1 MRTIDRKLV
10 RDLWAIKGQS
20 LAIILVQAAGISLL
34 VMSLGM
40 IASLSQ
46 TMEAYYDRYRFGDV
60 FASAT
65 RAPILTLLEIR
76 AIDGVAAAEGRVVGG
91 GLVDIPTIDA
101 PVSASFVSLG
111 EDPRSEL
118 NGVHIVQG
126 RRPNPVRTDEVL
138 VLNAFA
144 EAVGLELG
152 DTVSVVAYGKKR
164 QFRMVGTALSPEFIY
179 AIAPGAPT
187 VDDDRFTIIWAPK
200 EALEAA
206 FDMDGAFN
214 DLVVRL
220 DRGAGEAEVTARI
233 DRVLSPFGGR
243 DAFGRNDQISN
254 KFLTEELKQLR
265 VMTFLM
271 TPIFMGVTIFLLN
284 VVIGRLVQTEREQ
297 IGLLKAFGYTDG
309 EVGLH
314 YAKFALILAF
324 LGALVGWGG
333 GLYLGRVIT
342 RVYQSYYSFPFLI
355 FETDF
360 RTAAYAFGLSLLGA
374 GVGAFGA
381 VRSAIGLQPAVAMR
395 PPAPERFAKAGGI
408 FGAVSKRLDGLTRM
422 VLRQM
427 TRRPVR
433 AGTLILGIGAAMGL
447 SVMMEFNRAAIG
459 QILDVSFHVVDR
471 SDLTVRFR
479 EPLHERVTLELGRLG
494 GVRHVEAFRSVA
506 VSFRH
511 GTEEYLGGITG
522 VDGQPRLNRIV
533 DESLRDVVVPEE
545 GLLISSSLSRLL
557 GAEVGDVM
565 TVEVREG
572 RQPSLEIEIV
582 GIMDAMIGTPA
593 YMSRSA
599 INRLLLEPGR
609 VSGAYL
615 ASDSSALAALQRQMK
630 EIPQLSNVSARSDV
644 LTNFEELLEEG
655 PGTFRTIMTLFAG
668 LIAVGV
674 VYNGARITFGE
685 RRYDLASLRVL
696 GFTRAEASYVVTGE
710 IMILVILALP
720 VGALIG
726 TLIWSYISVAMSNEL
741 YQVPTVWNPAGF
753 GAAAIIVLL
762 SGAVSVLMIRRDIG
776 RLDMVSAL
784 KARD

>member
-1 MRTIDRKLV
+1 MATINRKLL

-46 TMEAYYDRYRFGDV
+46 TMEAYYDRYRFADV

-65 RAPILTLLEIR
+65 RAPILTLSEIR
-76 AIDGVAAAEGRVVGG
+76 RIDGVAAAEGRIVGG
-91 GLVDIPTIDA
+91 GLVDLPAVDA
-101 PVSASFVSLG
+101 PITARFVSLG
-111 EDPRSEL
+111 EDPRREL
-118 NGVHIVQG
+118 NSVHIVRG
-126 RRPNPVRTDEVL
+126 RRPDPARTDEVL
-138 VLNAFA
+138 ILDVFA

-152 DTVSVVAYGKKR
+152 ETVSVVAYGKKR
-164 QFRMVGTALSPEFIY
+164 RFRMVGTALSPEFIY

-187 VDDDRFTIIWAPK
+187 VDDDRFTIIWAPRD
-200 EALEAA
+200 ALEAA
-206 FDMDGAFN
+206 FDLDGAFN
-214 DLVVRL
+214 DLAVRL
-220 DRGAGEAEVTARI
+220 DPGAVEAGVIASI
-233 DRVLSPFGGR
+233 DRVLLPFGGR
-243 DAFGRNDQISN
+243 DAYGREDQISN

-284 VVIGRLVQTEREQ
+284 VVVGRLVQTEREQ
-297 IGLLKAFGYTDG
+297 IGLLKAFGYTDQ
-309 EVGLH
+309 EVGWH
-314 YAKFALILAF
+314 YAKFALTLAF

-342 RVYQSYYSFPFLI
+342 RIYQSYYSFPFLI

-360 RTAAYAFGLSLLGA
+360 RTAAYAVGLSLLGA

-381 VRSAIGLQPAVAMR
+381 VRSAIALQPAVAMR
-395 PPAPERFAKAGGI
+395 PPAPERFARSGGI
-408 FGAVSKRLDGLTRM
+408 FGAVSRRLDGLTRM

-427 TRRPVR
+427 IRRPVR

-447 SVMMEFNRAAIG
+447 SVMMEFNRAAMDH
-459 QILDVSFHVVDR
+459 ILNASFHVIDR
-471 SDLTVRFR
+471 SDLTVTFR
-479 EPLHERVTLELGRLG
+479 EPLHERVALELGRFE

-511 GTEEYLGGITG
+511 GPEEHLGGITG
-522 VDGQPRLNRIV
+522 VDGQPSLSRIV
-533 DESLRDVVVPEE
+533 DENLRDVAVPDE
-545 GLLISSSLSRLL
+545 GLLLSSALARVLD
-557 GAEVGDVM
+557 ADVGDVL
-565 TVEVREG
+565 TIEVREG

-593 YMSRSA
+593 YMSRAA

-615 ASDSSALAALQRQMK
+615 AAETDALAGLQRQMK
-630 EIPQLSNVSARSDV
+630 EIPQLSNVGARSDV
-644 LTNFEELLEEG
+644 FTNFEELLEQG

-696 GFTRAEASYVVTGE
+696 GFTKAEASYVVTGE
-710 IMILVILALP
+710 ILVLVILALP

-741 YQVPTVWNPAGF
+741 YRVPTVWNPAGF
-753 GAAAIIVLL
+753 GIAAVIVLL
-762 SGAVSVLMIRRDIG
+762 AGSVSTMMIRRDIR